1 MIKEY
6 ELLAK
11 QSECDLILG
20 PSPVSLYACQNYSD
34 RNQREYELS
43 QKEDAEDRK
52 MALYPRIRQIV
63 YSTWKVFAIFLALL
77 RPSKQSNLWNSLL
90 IKYAGKPTTK

>member
-20 PSPVSLYACQNYSD
+20 PSPVFLYACQNYSD
-34 RNQREYELS
+34 RNQRDNELA
-43 QKEDAEDRK
+43 QKGGCQGQKNGFVPKNPPDSVLHLEGFCHFSCSIE
-52 MALYPRIRQIV
+52 
-63 YSTWKVFAIFLALL
+63 AIQAV
-77 RPSKQSNLWNSLL
+77 
-90 IKYAGKPTTK
+90 